1 VGAFG
6 ARYFSIKLKD
16 NVMNSKHL
24 NATLVVLLA
33 IFLHHPLH
41 AQSTLTVKSVKAS
54 IQGSSSLHDWES
66 QITQITCLGDFQ
78 SDNTLLK
85 NIADISVKIPVAG
98 IKSSEGRMMDNKTY
112 EAFKS
117 EEHPYIT
124 YTASRA
130 QITTDAAKNTIIK
143 VSGNLTMAGTT
154 KPITV
159 EAKGK
164 SLPNG
169 DMEISIAR
177 KLKMTEFNM
186 KPPTAMMG
194 TIKVGDEVTVVV
206 SLVLTQAASAAR

>member
-1 VGAFG
+1 
-6 ARYFSIKLKD
+6 
-16 NVMNSKHL
+16 MNSKHL
-24 NATLVVLLA
+24 IATLVVLLA
-33 IFLHHPLH
+33 IFLYHPLH
-41 AQSTLTVKSVKAS
+41 AQNTLTVKSVKAT

-66 QITQITCLGDFQ
+66 QITQITCLGNFQ
-78 SDNTLLK
+78 SENSLLK
-85 NIADISVKIPVAG
+85 NIEDISVKIPVAA

-117 EEHPYIT
+117 DEHPYIT
-124 YTASRA
+124 YTAQRA
-130 QITTDAAKNTIIK
+130 QITTDAARNTTIK
-143 VSGNLTMAGTT
+143 VSGSLTMAGTT

-177 KLKMTEFNM
+177 TLKMTEFNM

-194 TIKVGDEVTVVV
+194 TIKVGDEVTIVV
-206 SLVLTQAASAAR
+206 SLVLSQSASAAR

>member
-1 VGAFG
+1 
-6 ARYFSIKLKD
+6 
-16 NVMNSKHL
+16 MNSRHL

-33 IFLHHPLH
+33 IFLYHPLH
-41 AQSTLTVKSVKAS
+41 AQSTLTVKSVKAF
-54 IQGSSSLHDWES
+54 IQGSSTLHDWES
-66 QITQITCLGDFQ
+66 QITQITCLGNFQ
-78 SDNTLLK
+78 SENSLLK
-85 NIADISVKIPVAG
+85 NIEDVSVKIPVAA
-98 IKSSEGRMMDNKTY
+98 IKSSEGKMMDNKTY

-117 EEHPYIT
+117 DDHPYIT
-124 YTASRA
+124 YTAQHA
-130 QITTDAAKNTIIK
+130 QITTDAAKNTTIK

-206 SLVLTQAASAAR
+206 NLVLSQAAAASR

>member
-1 VGAFG
+1 
-6 ARYFSIKLKD
+6 
-16 NVMNSKHL
+16 MNPKHL

-33 IFLHHPLH
+33 IFLYHPLH
-41 AQSTLTVKSVKAS
+41 AQNTLTVKSVKAS
-54 IQGSSSLHDWES
+54 IQGSSTLHDWES

-98 IKSSEGRMMDNKTY
+98 IKSSEGKMMDNKTY

-124 YTASRA
+124 YIASRA
-130 QITTDAAKNTIIK
+130 QITTDAANNTTIK

-169 DMEISIAR
+169 DMEISISR
-177 KLKMTEFNM
+177 RLKMTEFNM

-206 SLVLTQAASAAR
+206 SLILSQTPSASR

>member
-1 VGAFG
+1 
-6 ARYFSIKLKD
+6 
-16 NVMNSKHL
+16 MNSRHL

-33 IFLHHPLH
+33 IFLYHPLH
-41 AQSTLTVKSVKAS
+41 AQSKLTVKSIKAT
-54 IQGSSSLHDWES
+54 IQGSSTLHDWES

-78 SDNTLLK
+78 SENSLLK
-85 NIADISVKIPVAG
+85 TIADISVKIPVAG
-98 IKSSEGRMMDNKTY
+98 IKSSEGKMMDNKTY

-117 EEHPYIT
+117 DEHPYIT
-124 YTASRA
+124 YTASHA
-130 QITTDAAKNTIIK
+130 QIATDAARNTTIK
-143 VSGNLTMAGTT
+143 VLGSLTMAGTT

-206 SLVLTQAASAAR
+206 SLVLAQAAAASR

>member
-1 VGAFG
+1 
-6 ARYFSIKLKD
+6 
-16 NVMNSKHL
+16 MNAKHL

-33 IFLHHPLH
+33 IFLYHPLH
-41 AQSTLTVKSVKAS
+41 AQNTLTVKSVKAT
-54 IQGSSSLHDWES
+54 IQGSSTLHDWES

-78 SDNTLLK
+78 SENSLLK
-85 NIADISVKIPVAG
+85 TIADISVKIPVAA
-98 IKSSEGRMMDNKTY
+98 IKSSEGKMMDNKTY

-117 EEHPYIT
+117 DEHPYIT

-130 QITTDAAKNTIIK
+130 QITTDAARNTTIK
-143 VSGNLTMAGTT
+143 VSGSLTMAGTT

-206 SLVLTQAASAAR
+206 SLVLAQAAAASR

>member
-1 VGAFG
+1 
-6 ARYFSIKLKD
+6 
-16 NVMNSKHL
+16 MNSTHL
-24 NATLVVLLA
+24 NATLVALLA
-33 IFLHHPLH
+33 IFLYHPLH

-54 IQGSSSLHDWES
+54 IQGSSTLHDWES
-66 QITQITCLGDFQ
+66 QITQITCLGNFQ
-78 SDNTLLK
+78 SENSLLK
-85 NIADISVKIPVAG
+85 NIEDVSVKIPVAA
-98 IKSSEGRMMDNKTY
+98 IKSSEGKMMDNKTY

-117 EEHPYIT
+117 DEHPYIT
-124 YTASRA
+124 YTAQRA
-130 QITTDAAKNTIIK
+130 QITTDAAKNTTIK

-159 EAKGK
+159 EAKSK

-206 SLVLTQAASAAR
+206 SLVLSQSAALR

>member
-1 VGAFG
+1 
-6 ARYFSIKLKD
+6 
-16 NVMNSKHL
+16 MNPKHL
-24 NATLVVLLA
+24 NTTLVVLLA
-33 IFLHHPLH
+33 IFLYHLPLH
-41 AQSTLTVKSVKAS
+41 AQNTLTVKSVKAS
-54 IQGSSSLHDWES
+54 IQGSSTLHDWES

-78 SDNTLLK
+78 ADNTLLK

-98 IKSSEGRMMDNKTY
+98 IKSSEGKMMDNKTY
-112 EAFKS
+112 DAFKS

-124 YTASRA
+124 YTATRA
-130 QITTDAAKNTIIK
+130 QITTDAAKNTTIK

-154 KPITV
+154 KPITI

-206 SLVLTQAASAAR
+206 SLVLSPTASVSR